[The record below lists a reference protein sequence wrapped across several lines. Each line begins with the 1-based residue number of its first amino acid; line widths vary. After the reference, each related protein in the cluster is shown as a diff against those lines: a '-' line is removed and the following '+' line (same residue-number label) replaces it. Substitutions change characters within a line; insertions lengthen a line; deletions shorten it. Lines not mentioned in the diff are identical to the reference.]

1 MTVKCSKSFK
11 SMSHLTLLRTAVRKA
26 TLAKHHFSR
35 HGMPIRMFSSADHL
49 VVKVPSMGDSISEG
63 TVVSITKNIGDYV
76 HIDEPVVVL
85 ETDKVS
91 VDVNAPQGG
100 VIKSFLAQ
108 LEDTVVVG
116 APLYTLDTTAPAPAV
131 VAKPAAP
138 AAATPVITKAV
149 EQPKAVAAP
158 PAAAPKAAVP
168 ATPTAAPGK
177 FSRNE
182 TRVKLSHLQVRANQR
197 LKDTQNTAALL
208 STFQECDV
216 SALLAM
222 QKDLGATF
230 EKTHKVKLGFL
241 SAFVKA
247 SALALKVVP
256 AVNATID
263 MDNKDIV
270 YHDYADI
277 NVVVATDKGLVSP
290 VVRNCESISLV
301 DIERSLATLGAQAQD
316 GTLAIE
322 DLAGGTFAITNGH
335 VQGSLV
341 STNMLLSPHAAILS
355 LHGVQNRPVFHDGKV
370 VSRPMMY
377 LSLSY
382 DHRLIDGREG
392 VTFLKTVADLI
403 SDPRRMLL
411 HV

>member
-1 MTVKCSKSFK
+1 M
-11 SMSHLTLLRTAVRKA
+11 HRLTRFGAVVRQA
-26 TLAKHHFSR
+26 HLAKTHFCVPAR
-35 HGMPIRMFSSADHL
+35 LFSSAEDL

-63 TVVSITKNIGDYV
+63 TVVTIAKNVGDYV
-76 HIDEPVVVL
+76 HTDESVVVL

-100 VIKSFLAQ
+100 LIKSILAK
-108 LEDTVVVG
+108 LDDVVVVG
-116 APLYTLDTTAPAPAV
+116 APLYTLDTTAPAPV
-131 VAKPAAP
+131 VKAAPVKAAAP
-138 AAATPVITKAV
+138 AAAAPKETAA
-149 EQPKAVAAP
+149 PKAEVKSAP
-158 PAAAPKAAVP
+158 PAPASTPAAPKAASV
-168 ATPTAAPGK
+168 AAPASATK
-177 FSRNE
+177 YNRNE
-182 TRVKLSHLQVRANQR
+182 TRVKMSHLQLRTNQR

-208 STFQECDV
+208 TTFQECDL
-216 SALLAM
+216 SALIAM
-222 QKDLGATF
+222 QKELGETF
-230 EKTHKVKLGFL
+230 EKTNTVKLGFL

-247 SALALKVVP
+247 SAYALQAVP
-256 AVNATID
+256 AVNAAID
-263 MDNKDIV
+263 MDAKDIV

-290 VVRNCESISLV
+290 VIRNVESTSWV
-301 DIERSLATLGAQAQD
+301 EIERSLATLGAQAQE

-322 DLAGGTFAITNGH
+322 DLAGGTFAISNGH
-335 VQGSLV
+335 VQGSLL

-355 LHGVQNRPVFHDGKV
+355 LHGIQNRAVYHDGKV

-392 VTFLKTVADLI
+392 VTFLKTVADLV

-411 HV
+411 Q

>member
-63 TVVSITKNIGDYV
+63 TVVSITKDIGDYV

-116 APLYTLDTTAPAPAV
+116 APLYTLDTTAPAAT
-131 VAKPAAP
+131 KPAYIVHDLGM
-138 AAATPVITKAV
+138 TTNHG
-149 EQPKAVAAP
+149 
-158 PAAAPKAAVP
+158 
-168 ATPTAAPGK
+168 TNM
-177 FSRNE
+177 SLRNMQ
-182 TRVKLSHLQVRANQR
+182 VKLSHLQVRANQR

-256 AVNATID
+256 AVNAGT
-263 MDNKDIV
+263 
-270 YHDYADI
+270 
-277 NVVVATDKGLVSP
+277 VSHILSMK
-290 VVRNCESISLV
+290 NDTYL
-301 DIERSLATLGAQAQD
+301 RSHRHGQQRHCVPRLRRHQRGCRHRQGAQD

-335 VQGSLV
+335 GSLV

>member
-26 TLAKHHFSR
+26 TLAKNHFSR

-63 TVVSITKNIGDYV
+63 TVVSITKDIGDYV

-116 APLYTLDTTAPAPAV
+116 APLYTLDTTAPAAT
-131 VAKPAAP
+131 KPAYVVHDLDM
-138 AAATPVITKAV
+138 TTNHG
-149 EQPKAVAAP
+149 
-158 PAAAPKAAVP
+158 
-168 ATPTAAPGK
+168 TNM
-177 FSRNE
+177 SLRNMQ
-182 TRVKLSHLQVRANQR
+182 VKLSHLQVRANQR

-256 AVNATID
+256 AVNAGTVSHILSMKID
-263 MDNKDIV
+263 TCLLSSRNWHCLCHITV
-270 YHDYADI
+270 LFCFCLAYLI
-277 NVVVATDKGLVSP
+277 TDRSLVSP

>member
-1 MTVKCSKSFK
+1 MTP
-11 SMSHLTLLRTAVRKA
+11 
-26 TLAKHHFSR
+26 SR
-35 HGMPIRMFSSADHL
+35 
-49 VVKVPSMGDSISEG
+49 
-63 TVVSITKNIGDYV
+63 
-76 HIDEPVVVL
+76 
-85 ETDKVS
+85 
-91 VDVNAPQGG
+91 Q
-100 VIKSFLAQ
+100 
-108 LEDTVVVG
+108 
-116 APLYTLDTTAPAPAV
+116 
-131 VAKPAAP
+131 
-138 AAATPVITKAV
+138 
-149 EQPKAVAAP
+149 
-158 PAAAPKAAVP
+158 
-168 ATPTAAPGK
+168 
-177 FSRNE
+177 
-182 TRVKLSHLQVRANQR
+182 VKLSPLQLRANQR

-208 STFQECDV
+208 STFQEVRSTCDVLDVANSLFLSTLLISIVQCDV

-222 QKDLGATF
+222 QKDLGPAF

-247 SALALKVVP
+247 SALALQAVP
-256 AVNATID
+256 AVNAAID

-277 NVVVATDKGLVSP
+277 NVVVATEKGYVSAVMVVALISP

-301 DIERSLATLGAQAQD
+301 DIERSLATLGAQVAV
-316 GTLAIE
+316 GHLHPLTSVSGRLKMAPLPWKTLRGAP
-322 DLAGGTFAITNGH
+322 LPSQTVTSRYPSTTSMSLLMAS
-335 VQGSLV
+335 QGSLL

-355 LHGVQNRPVFHDGKV
+355 LHGIQNRPVYHDGKV

-392 VTFLKTVADLI
+392 VTFLKTVADLV

>member
-1 MTVKCSKSFK
+1 
-11 SMSHLTLLRTAVRKA
+11 MSHLTILRAAVRKA
-26 TLAKHHFSR
+26 HLSKHHFSR
-35 HGMPIRMFSSADHL
+35 HGMPRMFSSVDHL

-63 TVVSITKNIGDYV
+63 TVVSIAKNIGDYV
-76 HIDEPVVVL
+76 HVDEPVVVL

-100 VIKSFLAQ
+100 VIKSFLAA

-116 APLYTLDTTAPAPAV
+116 APLYTLDTNAPAPV
-131 VAKPAAP
+131 VTKPAATPAAP
-138 AAATPVITKAV
+138 AASTPMEAPKV

-158 PAAAPKAAVP
+158 PAPAAPTPMAAASSTSDAA
-168 ATPTAAPGK
+168 ATGK
-177 FSRNE
+177 YNRTE
-182 TRVKLSHLQVRANQR
+182 TRVKLSPLQLRANQR

-222 QKDLGATF
+222 QKDLGPAF

-247 SALALKVVP
+247 SALALQAVP
-256 AVNATID
+256 AVNAAID

-277 NVVVATDKGLVSP
+277 NVVVATEKGLISP

-316 GTLAIE
+316 GSLALE

-335 VQGSLV
+335 VQGSLL

-355 LHGVQNRPVFHDGKV
+355 LHGIQNRPVYHDGKV

-392 VTFLKTVADLI
+392 VTFLKTVADLV
-403 SDPRRMLL
+403 SDPRRMLM

>member
-116 APLYTLDTTAPAPAV
+116 APLYTLDTTAPAAT
-131 VAKPAAP
+131 KPAYVVHDLGM
-138 AAATPVITKAV
+138 TTNHG
-149 EQPKAVAAP
+149 
-158 PAAAPKAAVP
+158 
-168 ATPTAAPGK
+168 TNM
-177 FSRNE
+177 SLRNMQ
-182 TRVKLSHLQVRANQR
+182 VKLSHLQVRANQR

-256 AVNATID
+256 AVNASTVSHILSMKND
-263 MDNKDIV
+263 TYLLSSRNWHCLCHITV
-270 YHDYADI
+270 LFCFCLAYLI
-277 NVVVATDKGLVSP
+277 TGRSLVSP